1 MHRSF
6 DDFGSRE
13 TAPMACEVQHGVT
26 RFVGSLPAGDRA
38 GGGDLR
44 DGFEHGVQQSEIGH
58 GILSGCDRGDEPE
71 GDRPNEQRAWHDAV
85 GLPSVIKP

>member
-44 DGFEHGVQQSEIGH
+44 DGFGQGVQSFAV
-58 GILSGCDRGDEPE
+58 LSGYDRGDQPE
-71 GDRPNEQRAWHDAV
+71 GDRPNEQRAWHDV
-85 GLPSVIKP
+85 EG